1 MQCNAIRYVT
11 LHYITIHHITS
22 HYITSHHITYI
33 PYTHIRVYIY
43 IMIYSLVLDPELFK
57 TPFGVKPEPR
67 SQGAQPCPSAWMVG
81 WHVG

>member
-1 MQCNAIRYVT
+1 MPYVT
-11 LHYITIHHITS
+11 LHYIIS
-22 HYITSHHITYI
+22 QYITSHHITSHHITLHTYH
-33 PYTHIRVYIY
+33 THIYVYIY